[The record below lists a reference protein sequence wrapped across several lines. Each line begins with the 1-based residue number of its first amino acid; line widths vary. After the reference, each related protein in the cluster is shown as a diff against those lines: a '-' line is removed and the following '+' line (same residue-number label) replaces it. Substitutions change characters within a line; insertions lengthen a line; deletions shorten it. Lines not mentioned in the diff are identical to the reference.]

1 MIAALAISAGLMIVT
16 VLAHY
21 ETLRSIMALRRKW
34 GPSPRAEVLALI
46 SGSLLAHIFSVSIY
60 AIAFAWMHGHPDLGS
75 LEGRIG
81 ADAADFFYFSLTC
94 YTTLGFGDV
103 YATGPMRIIAG
114 MEALNGL
121 VLIAWSASSTF
132 VSMERMWRRD

>member
-1 MIAALAISAGLMIVT
+1 MIPALAIAAGLIVLT
-16 VLAHY
+16 VALHY
-21 ETLRSIMALRRKW
+21 ETIRLIIGLQRRREL
-34 GPSPRAEVLALI
+34 SPRIEVLALI
-46 SGSLLAHIFSVSIY
+46 SASLLAHLFSISIY
-60 AIAFAWMHGHPDLGS
+60 AAAFAWMHDHPDFGA

-81 ADAADFFYFSLTC
+81 AEAADFFYFSLTC

-114 MEALNGL
+114 LEALNGL

-132 VSMERMWRRD
+132 VSIERMWRRD